1 MGIECEAQPC
11 PPAAFPQPEP
21 HCHLGLR
28 EGTVQLAPSSRPNS
42 PRLLES
48 CCHCLLTPSAE
59 LTHCLVGTRW
69 SRGITAAAPGMH
81 LARGDAGGEP
91 RNDATS
97 LHLKQTKK
105 NPPRDALIFATT
117 DSHYRLL
124 GHGAGPGSAGSDGP
138 GSGGETLKTRT
149 DWKLSALVPAAY
161 QRLEAGAQGRGTPL
175 QSYPSSFNEPHG
187 AELVPSPTQATGAS
201 AQRIVTV
208 LACTVLM
215 YQKTL

>member
-1 MGIECEAQPC
+1 MPACGISTARAPLPPWAQGGDRSSCSIQPAKLPTAPRE
-11 PPAAFPQPEP
+11 PPPLPPHSLCGADPLSRGHTPEP
-21 HCHLGLR
+21 WHHRCR
-28 EGTVQLAPSSRPNS
+28 
-42 PRLLES
+42 
-48 CCHCLLTPSAE
+48 
-59 LTHCLVGTRW
+59 TRD
-69 SRGITAAAPGMH
+69 APGQRGRRRRTTQRCNI
-81 LARGDAGGEP
+81 LA
-91 RNDATS
+91 
-97 LHLKQTKK
+97 LKKK
-105 NPPRDALIFATT
+105 KPPRDALIFATT

-187 AELVPSPTQATGAS
+187 AELVPSPTQATSAS